1 MDKHLAYTR
10 CYEGQKFAVY
20 VNRSGDPWQVPAGKV
35 RMDKNLDTVA
45 RDQLILSPH
54 GFCIVEA

>member
-1 MDKHLAYTR
+1 MRDR
-10 CYEGQKFAVY
+10 KFLVY

-35 RMDKNLDTVA
+35 RMGKNLDTVA

>member
-1 MDKHLAYTR
+1 MFIRDR
-10 CYEGQKFAVY
+10 
-20 VNRSGDPWQVPAGKV
+20 V
-35 RMDKNLDTVA
+35 RMGKYLDTVA